1 MINYLYGELN
11 EHVVTAEY
19 AEKDTPTIDMHIDNV
34 TRTISADLK
43 PMTPESFGL
52 GLPPN
57 DGHKY
62 IIVCEYVCPAGCNC
76 CQENKNC
83 CCSKKVPILKWVTLS
98 YPDYA
103 ISSDFAINGE
113 LVVNSSK
120 DSSCVCGGAIA
131 Q

>member
-1 MINYLYGELN
+1 MIDYLYGEL
-11 EHVVTAEY
+11 EHVLAAEY
-19 AEKDTPTIDMHIDNV
+19 EEKDTPTIDMHVDNV
-34 TRTISADLK
+34 AKTISADLK

-76 CQENKNC
+76 CQENKDC
-83 CCSKKVPILKWVTLS
+83 CCKKVPVLKWVVYS

-103 ISSDFAINGE
+103 VSGGFTIARDDLKVDTPKNP
-113 LVVNSSK
+113 
-120 DSSCVCGGAIA
+120 SSCVCGGAIA